1 MAQLRPYDAAT
12 LSTSG
17 GTSTLSGTNEL
28 ASPSPPSA
36 ANTYASTSSLPCPVS
51 AAQGTQLIAGAASS
65 SAALSREPARHK
77 FLHIPAGTFQLCLE
91 YRRNAGKCNNP
102 QCHFL
107 HVCPVW
113 LAGYAP
119 FQKCVLSSNLNTDLH
134 SYPTKTPKEKTWRKF
149 HSIRNNKVS

>member
-1 MAQLRPYDAAT
+1 MAQLRPFGAPN
-12 LSTSG
+12 LSASG
-17 GTSTLSGTNEL
+17 GTSALSSSNEL
-28 ASPSPPSA
+28 ASARAQSA
-36 ANTYASTSSLPCPVS
+36 ANTYASTSSLPCPVC

-65 SAALSREPARHK
+65 SAALSREPAIHK

-119 FQKCVLSSNLNTDLH
+119 FQKCVLTSNLNTDLH
-134 SYPTKTPKEKTWRKF
+134 SYPTKTAKEKTWRKF